1 MGTEVPVG
9 VSLAERAA
17 QLRVL
22 AWLLYRAPG
31 QDALAALAECV
42 ESWPD
47 PLTPAQRQVWQ
58 EGLAQPDALLLA
70 NEQLFWVPGSQRLSP
85 FGSVYTDKDNLTWG
99 ESAQAWQRFTMAQQW
114 QPMLECAAPDHVTE
128 QLLLLATLLEQ
139 GNVEACSALLCDHL
153 MPWVPR
159 FIAGLEAQSVSRF
172 YQAVAQMLGAVL
184 QALMAQWSLSATAM
198 PLYR

>member
-1 MGTEVPVG
+1 VGAEVPVG

-22 AWLLYRAPG
+22 AGLIYRAPG

-47 PLTPAQRQVWQ
+47 PLTPAQRQAWQ
-58 EGLAQPDALLLA
+58 EGLAQPEALLLA

-99 ESAQAWQRFTMAQQW
+99 DTARAWQRFASAQQW
-114 QPMLECAAPDHVTE
+114 QPVLECAAPDHLSE
-128 QLLLLATLLEQ
+128 QLLLLALLLEQ
-139 GNVEACSALLCDHL
+139 DNVEVSRELLCDHL

-172 YQAVAQMLGAVL
+172 YQAVGQMLEGTL
-184 QALMAQWSLSATAM
+184 QALMAQWSLSVTAM